1 MSLKFDSGK
10 VEKFVEDLRS
20 MQVGAISVDYVIEEL
35 LGCVDV
41 QKEEEISVFFETV
54 WKMYPNKRGKSGV
67 TAKAKKE
74 LMKAGL
80 DIVKKS
86 IQNYTSQKPSWANW
100 LDGSTF
106 FNGRWRDWINPEPT
120 SGQLPGKSQATHKQ
134 VKSNFKERQYDKDFF
149 NSFIGGD
156 DD

>member
-1 MSLKFDSGK
+1 MKFDNGK

-41 QKEEEISVFFETV
+41 QKEAEISVFFETV

-80 DIVKKS
+80 DNVKKA
-86 IQNYTSQKPSWANW
+86 IQNYTNQKPSWANW

-106 FNGRWRDWINPEPT
+106 FNGRWKDWINPELT
-120 SGQLPGKSQATHKQ
+120 SGQLPGNSQATHKQ
-134 VKSNFKERQYDKDFF
+134 VISNFKQRQYDEDFL

-156 DD
+156 DE